1 MFMAVAAES
10 AKHPLNRGD
19 YKVWYLE
26 IDTGGNVIG
35 IGVMAR
41 AEMVQNLFHNYQK
54 SGNSNWKAF
63 TKGAEESKP
72 IEVYDF
78 ISQNMH
84 ENTHFGNLP
93 SLSEFQET
101 LNRLQ
106 TSFELRAIAS

>member
-35 IGVMAR
+35 IGVMPR